1 MAKDVIIALDFP
13 SSEVALDF
21 LKNFKD
27 EKVYVKV
34 GMELFYKEGPS
45 IIKEIKKLGHKIFLD
60 LKIHDIPNTCKG
72 ATNSLILLD
81 VDMINF
87 HIAGG
92 KKMLSEASEVV
103 NSKKPELITLGV
115 TMLTSTDEEV
125 MHNELKIDREK
136 SLDDVVL
143 DYAKL
148 AKEAKLSGIVCSALE
163 VPKIKENLGAN
174 FITVTPGIR
183 KVKGTDD
190 QKRVVTPSEAREL
203 GSDYIVVGRPITKAE
218 DPLKEYKE
226 IKRYFLGGEWWEK
239 SQKFY

>member
-1 MAKDVIIALDFP
+1 MAKDVIIALDFQ
-13 SSEVALDF
+13 SGEIALDF
-21 LKNFKD
+21 LKNFND

-45 IIKEIKKLGHKIFLD
+45 IINEIKKLGHKIFLD

-72 ATNSLILLD
+72 ATNSLISLD
-81 VDMINF
+81 VDMINY

-92 KKMLSEASEVV
+92 KKMLSKASDIV
-103 NSKKPELITLGV
+103 NREKPEMITLGV

-125 MHNELKIDREK
+125 MHNELKIDRKK
-136 SLDDVVL
+136 SLNEVVL
-143 DYAKL
+143 DYANL
-148 AKEAKLSGIVCSALE
+148 AKDANLSGIVCSALE
-163 VPKIKENLGAN
+163 VPKIKENLGDD

-226 IKRYFLGGEWWEK
+226 IKRDFLGGE
-239 SQKFY
+239 

>member
-1 MAKDVIIALDFP
+1 
-13 SSEVALDF
+13 
-21 LKNFKD
+21 
-27 EKVYVKV
+27 
-34 GMELFYKEGPS
+34 MELFYKEGPS
-45 IIKEIKKLGHKIFLD
+45 IINEIKKLGHKIFLD

-72 ATNSLILLD
+72 ATNSLISLD
-81 VDMINF
+81 VDMINY

-92 KKMLSEASEVV
+92 KKMLSEASEIV
-103 NSKKPELITLGV
+103 NKEKPEMITLGV
-115 TMLTSTDEEV
+115 TMLTSTDEDV
-125 MHNELKIDREK
+125 MHNELKIDERK

-143 DYAKL
+143 DYARL
-148 AKEAKLSGIVCSALE
+148 AKDANLSGIVCSALE
-163 VPKIKENLGAN
+163 VPKIKENLGDD

-226 IKRYFLGGEWWEK
+226 IKRDFLGGE
-239 SQKFY
+239 

>member
-13 SSEVALDF
+13 SGEIALDF

-45 IIKEIKKLGHKIFLD
+45 IINEIKKLGHKIFLD

-81 VDMINF
+81 VDMINY

-92 KKMLSEASEVV
+92 KKMLSEASDIV
-103 NSKKPELITLGV
+103 NREKPEMITLGV

-125 MHNELKIDREK
+125 MHNELKIDRKK
-136 SLDDVVL
+136 SLNEVVL
-143 DYAKL
+143 DYANL
-148 AKEAKLSGIVCSALE
+148 AKDANLSGIVCSALE
-163 VPKIKENLGAN
+163 VPKIKENLGDD

-190 QKRVVTPSEAREL
+190 QKRVVTPSEARDL

-226 IKRYFLGGEWWEK
+226 IKRDFLGGE
-239 SQKFY
+239 

>member
-13 SSEVALDF
+13 SGEIALDF

-72 ATNSLILLD
+72 ATNSLISLD

-92 KKMLSEASEVV
+92 KKMLMEASDIV
-103 NSKKPELITLGV
+103 NREKPEMITLGV

-136 SLDDVVL
+136 SLNEVVL
-143 DYAKL
+143 DYANL
-148 AKEAKLSGIVCSALE
+148 AKDANLSGIVCSALE
-163 VPKIKENLGAN
+163 VPKIKENLGEK

-218 DPLKEYKE
+218 NPLKEYKE
-226 IKRYFLGGEWWEK
+226 IKRDFLGGE
-239 SQKFY
+239 

>member
-13 SSEVALDF
+13 SGEIALDF

-45 IIKEIKKLGHKIFLD
+45 IIKEIKRLGHKIFLD

-72 ATNSLILLD
+72 ATNSLISLD

-92 KKMLSEASEVV
+92 KKMLSEASEIV
-103 NSKKPELITLGV
+103 NREKPEIITLGV

-125 MHNELKIDREK
+125 MHNELKIDRKKTLNE
-136 SLDDVVL
+136 VVL
-143 DYAKL
+143 DYANL
-148 AKEAKLSGIVCSALE
+148 AKDANLSGIVCSALE
-163 VPKIKENLGAN
+163 VPKIKENLGDD

-190 QKRVVTPSEAREL
+190 QKRVVTPSEARDL

-218 DPLKEYKE
+218 DPLKEYNE
-226 IKRYFLGGEWWEK
+226 IKRDFLGGE
-239 SQKFY
+239 

>member
-13 SSEVALDF
+13 SGEIALDF

-45 IIKEIKKLGHKIFLD
+45 IINEIKKLGHKIFLD

-72 ATNSLILLD
+72 ATNSLISLD

-92 KKMLSEASEVV
+92 KKMLMEASDIV
-103 NSKKPELITLGV
+103 NREKPDMITLGV

-136 SLDDVVL
+136 SLNEVVL
-143 DYAKL
+143 DYANL
-148 AKEAKLSGIVCSALE
+148 AKDANLSGIVCSALE
-163 VPKIKENLGAN
+163 VPKIKENLGEK

-190 QKRVVTPSEAREL
+190 QKRVVTPSEARDL

-226 IKRYFLGGEWWEK
+226 IKRDFLGGE
-239 SQKFY
+239 

>member
-13 SSEVALDF
+13 SGEVALDF

-45 IIKEIKKLGHKIFLD
+45 IINEIKKLGHKIFLD

-72 ATNSLILLD
+72 ATNSLISLD
-81 VDMINF
+81 VDMINN

-92 KKMLSEASEVV
+92 KKRLSEASEIV
-103 NSKKPELITLGV
+103 NKEKPEMITLGV
-115 TMLTSTDEEV
+115 TMLTSTDEDV

-136 SLDDVVL
+136 TLDQVVL
-143 DYAKL
+143 DYARL
-148 AKEAKLSGIVCSALE
+148 AKEANLSGIVCSALE
-163 VPKIKENLGAN
+163 VPKIKENLGDD

-183 KVKGTDD
+183 KVRGTDD

-226 IKRYFLGGEWWEK
+226 IKIDFLGGE
-239 SQKFY
+239 

>member
-13 SSEVALDF
+13 SGEIALDF

-45 IIKEIKKLGHKIFLD
+45 IIKEIKRLGHKIFLD

-72 ATNSLILLD
+72 ATNSLISLD
-81 VDMINF
+81 VDMINY

-92 KKMLSEASEVV
+92 KKMLSEASDIV
-103 NSKKPELITLGV
+103 NREKPEMITLGV

-125 MHNELKIDREK
+125 MHNEFKIDRKK
-136 SLDDVVL
+136 SLNEVVL
-143 DYAKL
+143 DYANL
-148 AKEAKLSGIVCSALE
+148 AKDANLSGIVCSALE
-163 VPKIKENLGAN
+163 VPKIKENLGEK

-190 QKRVVTPSEAREL
+190 QKRVVTPSEARDL

-226 IKRYFLGGEWWEK
+226 IKRDFLGGE
-239 SQKFY
+239 

>member
-13 SSEVALDF
+13 SGEIALDF

-45 IIKEIKKLGHKIFLD
+45 IIKEIKRLGHKIFLD

-72 ATNSLILLD
+72 ATNSLISLD

-92 KKMLSEASEVV
+92 KKMLMEASDIV
-103 NSKKPELITLGV
+103 NREKPDMITLGV

-136 SLDDVVL
+136 SLNEVVL
-143 DYAKL
+143 DYANL
-148 AKEAKLSGIVCSALE
+148 AKDANLSGIVCSALE
-163 VPKIKENLGAN
+163 VPKIKENLGEK

-190 QKRVVTPSEAREL
+190 QKRVVTPSEARDL

-226 IKRYFLGGEWWEK
+226 IKRDFLGGE
-239 SQKFY
+239 

>member
-13 SSEVALDF
+13 SGEIALDF

-72 ATNSLILLD
+72 ATNSLISLD

-92 KKMLSEASEVV
+92 KKMLMEASDIV
-103 NSKKPELITLGV
+103 NREKPEMITLGV

-136 SLDDVVL
+136 SLNEVVL
-143 DYAKL
+143 DYANL
-148 AKEAKLSGIVCSALE
+148 AKDANLSGIVCSALE
-163 VPKIKENLGAN
+163 VPKIKENLGDD

-190 QKRVVTPSEAREL
+190 QKRVVTPSEARDL

-226 IKRYFLGGEWWEK
+226 IKRDFLGGE
-239 SQKFY
+239 

>member
-13 SSEVALDF
+13 SGEVALDF

-45 IIKEIKKLGHKIFLD
+45 IINEIKKLGHKIFLD

-72 ATNSLILLD
+72 ATNSLISLD
-81 VDMINF
+81 VDMINY

-92 KKMLSEASEVV
+92 KKMLSEASEIV
-103 NSKKPELITLGV
+103 NKEKPEMITLGV
-115 TMLTSTDEEV
+115 TMLTSTDEDV
-125 MHNELKIDREK
+125 MHHELKIDERK

-143 DYAKL
+143 DYARL
-148 AKEAKLSGIVCSALE
+148 AKEANLSGIVCSALE
-163 VPKIKENLGAN
+163 VPKIKENLGDD

-190 QKRVVTPSEAREL
+190 QKRVVTPEDARNL
-203 GSDYIVVGRPITKAE
+203 GSDYIVCGRPITKSD
-218 DPLKEYKE
+218 DPVLSYKKIRE
-226 IKRYFLGGEWWEK
+226 EFLGI
-239 SQKFY
+239 

>member
-13 SSEVALDF
+13 SGEKALDF

-45 IIKEIKKLGHKIFLD
+45 IIRKIKDLGHKIFLD

-72 ATNSLILLD
+72 ATNSLISLD

-92 KKMLSEASEVV
+92 KKMLSEASDIV
-103 NSKKPELITLGV
+103 NREKPEMITLGV

-136 SLDDVVL
+136 SLNEVVL
-143 DYAKL
+143 DYANL
-148 AKEAKLSGIVCSALE
+148 AKDANLSGIVCSALE
-163 VPKIKENLGAN
+163 VPKIKENLGDD

-218 DPLKEYKE
+218 NPLKEYKE
-226 IKRYFLGGEWWEK
+226 IKRDFLGGE
-239 SQKFY
+239 

>member
-1 MAKDVIIALDFP
+1 
-13 SSEVALDF
+13 
-21 LKNFKD
+21 
-27 EKVYVKV
+27 
-34 GMELFYKEGPS
+34 MELFYKEGPS
-45 IIKEIKKLGHKIFLD
+45 IINEIKKLGHKIFLD

-72 ATNSLILLD
+72 ATNSLISLD
-81 VDMINF
+81 VDMINY

-92 KKMLSEASEVV
+92 KKMLSEASEIV
-103 NSKKPELITLGV
+103 NKEKPEMITLGV
-115 TMLTSTDEEV
+115 TMLTSTDEDV
-125 MHNELKIDREK
+125 MHNELKIDERK

-143 DYAKL
+143 DYARL
-148 AKEAKLSGIVCSALE
+148 AKEANLSGIVCSALE
-163 VPKIKENLGAN
+163 VPKIKENLGDD

-226 IKRYFLGGEWWEK
+226 IKRDFLGGE
-239 SQKFY
+239 

>member
-13 SSEVALDF
+13 SGEIALDF
-21 LKNFKD
+21 LKNFKN

-45 IIKEIKKLGHKIFLD
+45 IINEIKKLGHKIFLD

-72 ATNSLILLD
+72 ATNSLISLD
-81 VDMINF
+81 VDMINY

-92 KKMLSEASEVV
+92 KKMLSEASDIV
-103 NSKKPELITLGV
+103 NREKPEMITLGV

-125 MHNELKIDREK
+125 MHNELKIDRKK
-136 SLDDVVL
+136 SLNEVVL
-143 DYAKL
+143 DYANL
-148 AKEAKLSGIVCSALE
+148 AKDANLSGIVCSALE
-163 VPKIKENLGAN
+163 VPKIKENLGDD

-190 QKRVVTPSEAREL
+190 QKRVVTPSEARDL

-226 IKRYFLGGEWWEK
+226 IKRDFLGGE
-239 SQKFY
+239 